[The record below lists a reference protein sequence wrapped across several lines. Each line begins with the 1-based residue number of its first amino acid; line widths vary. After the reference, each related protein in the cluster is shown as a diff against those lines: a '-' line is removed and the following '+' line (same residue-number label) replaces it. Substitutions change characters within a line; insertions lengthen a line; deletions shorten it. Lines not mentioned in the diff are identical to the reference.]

1 MRPKYVVNK
10 LRTLFVPLSAREG
23 LGVSLCF
30 LLALLFLANMLCG
43 SVSIPAEQVW
53 NALTGGEVEKESW
66 RYIVME
72 VRVPQAITAML
83 CGANLAISGLLLQTT
98 FRNPLAGPSILGIT
112 NGAGVGVALVM
123 LITGGVI
130 AVDSSQFSTFSFQF
144 IGSVAVVIGAFL
156 GALLIIFL
164 LLAVSSV
171 ISSSI
176 MLLIVGIMVS
186 YLASS
191 IVMLLNIFAN
201 ADNLHSYVMWGMGSF
216 SDVTLPQLPFF
227 SIVSILGLLLSMT
240 GQGFFAGE
248 KILLI
253 KPLNALL
260 LGEGYATNLG
270 INTKSVRR
278 WLLIVTGILT
288 ATATAYCGP
297 VAFIGLA
304 VPHIARLIVRTSDH
318 TVLLPSTML
327 CGASIA
333 LLCNIICQ
341 LPENLI
347 IPLNAVTPVFGAP
360 VIIYIIFR
368 KH

>member
-1 MRPKYVVNK
+1 MKK
-10 LRTLFVPLSAREG
+10 ILILHSLFFIML
-23 LGVSLCF
+23 F
-30 LLALLFLANMLCG
+30 LLSLLCG
-43 SVSIPAEQVW
+43 SVEIPANEVW
-53 NALTGGEVEKESW
+53 NAVMGGEVSKESW

-72 VRVPQAITAML
+72 SRVPQAITASL
-83 CGANLAISGLLLQTT
+83 CGASLAVSGLLLQTT

-112 NGAGVGVALVM
+112 NGASVGVAIVM

-130 AVDSSQFSTFSFQF
+130 SLSSGDNSQFSILNFQF
-144 IGSVAVVIGAFL
+144 IGNIAVVIGAFL
-156 GALLIIFL
+156 GSLLIIFIL
-164 LLAVSSV
+164 LVVSSM
-171 ISSSI
+171 IKNSI

-201 ADNLHSYVMWGMGSF
+201 ADNIHSYVMWGMGSF
-216 SDVTLPQLPFF
+216 ADVTLSQLPFF
-227 SIVSILGLLLSMT
+227 ILVSLVGLLLSV
-240 GQGFFAGE
+240 
-248 KILLI
+248 LLI

-270 INTKSVRR
+270 IKVHSVRR

-318 TVLLPSTML
+318 TILLPATML

-333 LLCNIICQ
+333 LLCNVICQ
-341 LPENLI
+341 LPENII
-347 IPLNAVTPVFGAP
+347 IPLNAVTPIFGAP

-368 KH
+368 KR

>member
-1 MRPKYVVNK
+1 M
-10 LRTLFVPLSAREG
+10 L
-23 LGVSLCF
+23 F
-30 LLALLFLANMLCG
+30 LLSLLCG
-43 SVSIPAEQVW
+43 SVEIPANEVW
-53 NALTGGEVEKESW
+53 NAVMGGEVSKESW

-72 VRVPQAITAML
+72 SRVPQAVTASL
-83 CGANLAISGLLLQTT
+83 CGASLAVSGLLLQTT

-112 NGAGVGVALVM
+112 NGASVGVAIVM

-130 AVDSSQFSTFSFQF
+130 SLSSGDNSQFSILNFQF
-144 IGSVAVVIGAFL
+144 IGNIAVVIGAFL
-156 GALLIIFL
+156 GSLLIIFIL
-164 LLAVSSV
+164 LVVSSM
-171 ISSSI
+171 IKNSI

-201 ADNLHSYVMWGMGSF
+201 ADNIHSYVMWGMGSF
-216 SDVTLPQLPFF
+216 ADVTLSQLPFF
-227 SIVSILGLLLSMT
+227 ILVSLVGLLLSV
-240 GQGFFAGE
+240 
-248 KILLI
+248 LLI

-270 INTKSVRR
+270 INVHNVRR

-318 TVLLPSTML
+318 TILLPATML

-333 LLCNIICQ
+333 LLCNVICQ
-341 LPENLI
+341 LPENII
-347 IPLNAVTPVFGAP
+347 IPLNAVTPIFGAP

-368 KH
+368 KQ

>member
-1 MRPKYVVNK
+1 MKK
-10 LRTLFVPLSAREG
+10 ILILHSLFFIML
-23 LGVSLCF
+23 F
-30 LLALLFLANMLCG
+30 LLSLLCG
-43 SVSIPAEQVW
+43 SVEIPANEVW
-53 NALTGGEVEKESW
+53 NAVMGGEVSKESW

-72 VRVPQAITAML
+72 SRVPQAVTASL
-83 CGANLAISGLLLQTT
+83 CGASLAVSGLLLQTT

-112 NGAGVGVALVM
+112 NGASVGVAIVM

-130 AVDSSQFSTFSFQF
+130 SLSSGDNSQFTILNFQF
-144 IGSVAVVIGAFL
+144 IGNIAVVIGAFL
-156 GALLIIFL
+156 GSLLIIFIL
-164 LLAVSSV
+164 LVVSSM
-171 ISSSI
+171 IKNSI

-201 ADNLHSYVMWGMGSF
+201 ADNIHSYVMWGMGSF
-216 SDVTLPQLPFF
+216 ADVTLSQLPFF
-227 SIVSILGLLLSMT
+227 ILVSLVGLLLSV
-240 GQGFFAGE
+240 
-248 KILLI
+248 LLI

-270 INTKSVRR
+270 INVHSVRR

-318 TVLLPSTML
+318 TILLPATML

-333 LLCNIICQ
+333 LLCNVICQ
-341 LPENLI
+341 LPENII
-347 IPLNAVTPVFGAP
+347 IPLNAVTPIFGAP

-368 KH
+368 KR

>member
-1 MRPKYVVNK
+1 MNSK
-10 LRTLFVPLSAREG
+10 LTCTLLSLLLLSA
-23 LGVSLCF
+23 LSLS
-30 LLALLFLANMLCG
+30 LSVG
-43 SVSIPAEQVW
+43 SVDIPASEVW
-53 NALTGGEVEKESW
+53 SVLTGGDVMKESW

-72 VRVPQAITAML
+72 SRVPQSITAML
-83 CGANLAISGLLLQTT
+83 CGASLAVSGLLLQTT

-112 NGAGVGVALVM
+112 NGASVVVAIVM

-130 AVDSSQFSTFSFQF
+130 SLSPSGELVGG
-144 IGSVAVVIGAFL
+144 IAVVVGAFL
-156 GALLIIFL
+156 GALAIILI

-171 ISSSI
+171 ISSSV

-191 IVMLLNIFAN
+191 LVMLLNIFAN
-201 ADNLHSYVMWGMGSF
+201 ADNVHSYVMWGMGSF
-216 SDVTLPQLPFF
+216 SDVTLGQLPLF
-227 SIVSILGLLLSMT
+227 SAVTIIGLFLS
-240 GQGFFAGE
+240 
-248 KILLI
+248 ILLI
-253 KPLNALL
+253 KPLNAML

-270 INTKSVRR
+270 VNVSRVRR
-278 WLLIVTGILT
+278 FLLIVTGILT

-304 VPHIARLIVRTSDH
+304 VPHIARFTVRTSDH
-318 TVLLPSTML
+318 TVLMPATML
-327 CGASIA
+327 CGATIA

-341 LPENLI
+341 LPENII
-347 IPLNAVTPVFGAP
+347 IPLNAVTPIFGAP

>member
-1 MRPKYVVNK
+1 MKK
-10 LRTLFVPLSAREG
+10 ILILHSLFFIML
-23 LGVSLCF
+23 F
-30 LLALLFLANMLCG
+30 LLSLLCG
-43 SVSIPAEQVW
+43 SVEIPANEVW
-53 NALTGGEVEKESW
+53 NAVMGGEVSKESW

-72 VRVPQAITAML
+72 SRVPQAVTASL
-83 CGANLAISGLLLQTT
+83 CGASLAVSGLLLQTT

-112 NGAGVGVALVM
+112 NGASVGVAIVM

-130 AVDSSQFSTFSFQF
+130 SLSSGDNSQFSILNFQF
-144 IGSVAVVIGAFL
+144 IGNIAVVIGAFL
-156 GALLIIFL
+156 GSLLIIFIL
-164 LLAVSSV
+164 LVVSSM
-171 ISSSI
+171 IKNSI

-201 ADNLHSYVMWGMGSF
+201 ADNIHSYVMWGMGSF
-216 SDVTLPQLPFF
+216 ADVTLSQLPFF
-227 SIVSILGLLLSMT
+227 ILVSLVGLLLSV
-240 GQGFFAGE
+240 
-248 KILLI
+248 LLI

-270 INTKSVRR
+270 INVHSVRR

-318 TVLLPSTML
+318 TILLPATML

-333 LLCNIICQ
+333 LLCNVICQ
-341 LPENLI
+341 LPENII
-347 IPLNAVTPVFGAP
+347 IPLNAVTPIFGAP

-368 KH
+368 KQ

>member
-1 MRPKYVVNK
+1 MNSK
-10 LRTLFVPLSAREG
+10 LTCTLLS
-23 LGVSLCF
+23 LLLVS
-30 LLALLFLANMLCG
+30 ALSLSLSVG
-43 SVSIPAEQVW
+43 SVDIPASEVW
-53 NALTGGEVEKESW
+53 SVLTGGDVMKESW

-72 VRVPQAITAML
+72 SRVPQSITAML
-83 CGANLAISGLLLQTT
+83 CGASLAVSGLLLQTT

-112 NGAGVGVALVM
+112 NGASVGVAIVM

-130 AVDSSQFSTFSFQF
+130 SLSPSGELVGG
-144 IGSVAVVIGAFL
+144 IAVVVGAFL
-156 GALLIIFL
+156 GALAIILI

-171 ISSSI
+171 ISSSV

-191 IVMLLNIFAN
+191 LVMLLNIFAN
-201 ADNLHSYVMWGMGSF
+201 ADNVHSYVMWGMGSF
-216 SDVTLPQLPFF
+216 SDVTLEQLPLF
-227 SIVSILGLLLSMT
+227 SAVTIIGLFLS
-240 GQGFFAGE
+240 
-248 KILLI
+248 ILLI
-253 KPLNALL
+253 KPLNAML

-270 INTKSVRR
+270 VNVSRVRR
-278 WLLIVTGILT
+278 FLLIVTGILT

-304 VPHIARLIVRTSDH
+304 VPHIARFTVRTSDH
-318 TVLLPSTML
+318 TVLMPATML
-327 CGASIA
+327 CGATIA

-341 LPENLI
+341 LPENII
-347 IPLNAVTPVFGAP
+347 IPLNAVTPIFGAP

>member
-1 MRPKYVVNK
+1 MTMRKTS
-10 LRTLFVPLSAREG
+10 LLLSAT
-23 LGVSLCF
+23 F
-30 LLALLFLANMLCG
+30 ILLVLLNLLCG
-43 SVSIPAEQVW
+43 SVDIPARQVW
-53 NALTGGEVEKESW
+53 SALTGGDVERESW

-72 VRVPQAITAML
+72 SRVPQTVTAML
-83 CGANLAISGLLLQTT
+83 CGASLAVSGLLLQTA

-112 NGAGVGVALVM
+112 NGASVGVAVVM
-123 LITGGVI
+123 LITGGI
-130 AVDSSQFSTFSFQF
+130 LSLPSGGNEAGGILF
-144 IGSVAVVIGAFL
+144 IGNIAVVIGAFI
-156 GALLIIFL
+156 GSLLIIFL

-171 ISSSI
+171 IKNSI

-191 IVMLLNIFAN
+191 VVMLLNIFAN

-216 SDVTLPQLPFF
+216 ADVTLAQLPLF
-227 SIVSILGLLLSMT
+227 SIASLTGLLLS
-240 GQGFFAGE
+240 
-248 KILLI
+248 ILLI

-270 INTKSVRR
+270 IDTRRVRR
-278 WLLIVTGILT
+278 LLLIVTGILT

-304 VPHIARLIVRTSDH
+304 VPHIARLIVRTADH
-318 TVLLPSTML
+318 RVLLPSTML
-327 CGASIA
+327 CGAGIA

-368 KH
+368 KRR

>member
-72 VRVPQAITAML
+72 VRVPQTITAML

-216 SDVTLPQLPFF
+216 SDVTLSQLPFF
-227 SIVSILGLLLSMT
+227 SIVSILGLLLS
-240 GQGFFAGE
+240 
-248 KILLI
+248 ILLI

-341 LPENLI
+341 LPENII
-347 IPLNAVTPVFGAP
+347 IPLNAVTPIFGAP

>member
-1 MRPKYVVNK
+1 MKK
-10 LRTLFVPLSAREG
+10 ILILHSLFFIML
-23 LGVSLCF
+23 F
-30 LLALLFLANMLCG
+30 LLSLLCG
-43 SVSIPAEQVW
+43 SVEIPANEVW
-53 NALTGGEVEKESW
+53 NAVMGGEVSKESW

-72 VRVPQAITAML
+72 SRVPQAVTASL
-83 CGANLAISGLLLQTT
+83 CGASLAVSGLLLQTT

-112 NGAGVGVALVM
+112 NGASVGVAIVM

-130 AVDSSQFSTFSFQF
+130 SLSSGDNSQFSILNFQF
-144 IGSVAVVIGAFL
+144 IGNIAVVIGAFL
-156 GALLIIFL
+156 GSLLIIFIL
-164 LLAVSSV
+164 LVVSSM
-171 ISSSI
+171 IKNSI

-201 ADNLHSYVMWGMGSF
+201 ADNIHSYVMWGMGSF
-216 SDVTLPQLPFF
+216 ADVTLSQLPFF
-227 SIVSILGLLLSMT
+227 ILVSLVGLLLSV
-240 GQGFFAGE
+240 
-248 KILLI
+248 LLI

-270 INTKSVRR
+270 INVHSVRR

-318 TVLLPSTML
+318 TILLPATML

-333 LLCNIICQ
+333 LLCNVICQ
-341 LPENLI
+341 LPENII
-347 IPLNAVTPVFGAP
+347 IPLNAVTPIFGAP

-368 KH
+368 KR

>member
-1 MRPKYVVNK
+1 M
-10 LRTLFVPLSAREG
+10 L
-23 LGVSLCF
+23 F
-30 LLALLFLANMLCG
+30 LLSLLCG
-43 SVSIPAEQVW
+43 SVEIPANEVW
-53 NALTGGEVEKESW
+53 NAVMGGEVSKESW

-72 VRVPQAITAML
+72 SRVPQAVTASL
-83 CGANLAISGLLLQTT
+83 CGASLAVSGLLLQTT

-112 NGAGVGVALVM
+112 NGASVGVAIVM

-130 AVDSSQFSTFSFQF
+130 SLSSGDNSQFSILNFQF
-144 IGSVAVVIGAFL
+144 IGNIAVVIGAFL
-156 GALLIIFL
+156 GSLLIIFIL
-164 LLAVSSV
+164 LVVSSM
-171 ISSSI
+171 IKNSI

-201 ADNLHSYVMWGMGSF
+201 ADNIHSYVMWGMGSF
-216 SDVTLPQLPFF
+216 ADVTLSQLPFF
-227 SIVSILGLLLSMT
+227 ILVSLVGLLLSV
-240 GQGFFAGE
+240 
-248 KILLI
+248 LLI

-270 INTKSVRR
+270 INVHSVRR

-318 TVLLPSTML
+318 TILLPATML

-333 LLCNIICQ
+333 LLCNVICQ
-341 LPENLI
+341 LPENII
-347 IPLNAVTPVFGAP
+347 IPLNAVTPIFGAP

-368 KH
+368 KR

>member
-30 LLALLFLANMLCG
+30 LLALLFLLNLLCG
-43 SVSIPAEQVW
+43 SVDIPAEQVW

-72 VRVPQAITAML
+72 VRVPQTITAML

-216 SDVTLPQLPFF
+216 SDVTLSQLPLF
-227 SIVSILGLLLSMT
+227 SVVSILGLFLS
-240 GQGFFAGE
+240 
-248 KILLI
+248 ILLI

-341 LPENLI
+341 LPENII
-347 IPLNAVTPVFGAP
+347 IPLNAVTPIFGAP

>member
-1 MRPKYVVNK
+1 MKK
-10 LRTLFVPLSAREG
+10 GLFAIAV
-23 LGVSLCF
+23 F
-30 LLALLFLANMLCG
+30 LVILIANLLCG
-43 SVSIPAEQVW
+43 SVSIPAIEVW
-53 NALTGGEVEKESW
+53 HSLTGGEVEKESW

-72 VRVPQAITAML
+72 SRVPQSITAML
-83 CGANLAISGLLLQTT
+83 CGANLAVSGLLLQTA

-112 NGAGVGVALVM
+112 NGASVGVALVM
-123 LITGGVI
+123 LILGGILSLPSTGGEGGG
-130 AVDSSQFSTFSFQF
+130 FQF
-144 IGSVAVVIGAFL
+144 IGSLAVVIGAFL
-156 GALLIIFL
+156 GSLLIIFL

-171 ISSSI
+171 VSSSI

-216 SDVTLPQLPFF
+216 SDVTLSQLPFF
-227 SIVSILGLLLSMT
+227 SVVSILGLLLS
-240 GQGFFAGE
+240 
-248 KILLI
+248 ILLI

-270 INTKSVRR
+270 INTHSVRR
-278 WLLIVTGILT
+278 WLLIATGILT

-318 TVLLPSTML
+318 RVLLPATML

-333 LLCNIICQ
+333 LLCNIVCQ

-347 IPLNAVTPVFGAP
+347 IPLNAVTPIFGAP

-368 KH
+368 KRSAEA

>member
-1 MRPKYVVNK
+1 MKKIFILHPSF
-10 LRTLFVPLSAREG
+10 L
-23 LGVSLCF
+23 F
-30 LLALLFLANMLCG
+30 LLSSFLILLFLLNLLCG
-43 SVSIPAEQVW
+43 SVEIPANEVW
-53 NALTGGEVEKESW
+53 NAIMGGEVSKESW

-72 VRVPQAITAML
+72 SRVPQAITASL
-83 CGANLAISGLLLQTT
+83 CGASLAVSGLLLQTT

-112 NGAGVGVALVM
+112 NGASVGVAIVM
-123 LITGGVI
+123 LITGGI
-130 AVDSSQFSTFSFQF
+130 ISVDTSQLTVHSFSILGLNFQSSILNFQF
-144 IGSVAVVIGAFL
+144 IGNIAVVIGAFL
-156 GALLIIFL
+156 GSLLIIFIL
-164 LLAVSSV
+164 LVVSSV
-171 ISSSI
+171 IKNSI

-201 ADNLHSYVMWGMGSF
+201 ADNIHSYVMWGMGSF
-216 SDVTLPQLPFF
+216 ADVTLNQLPFF
-227 SIVSILGLLLSMT
+227 IVASLAGLLLSV
-240 GQGFFAGE
+240 
-248 KILLI
+248 LLI

-270 INTKSVRR
+270 INTHMARR
-278 WLLIVTGILT
+278 WLLITTGILT

-318 TVLLPSTML
+318 TILLPATML

-333 LLCNIICQ
+333 LLCNVICQ
-341 LPENLI
+341 LPENII
-347 IPLNAVTPVFGAP
+347 IPLNAVTPIFGAP

-368 KH
+368 KSS